1 MRHIIGNLATF
12 IENLLRRIV
21 VGREVRLCKLL
32 VFGRTDIIFDNSSL
46 FLIRARIDSVQ
57 VYPSESWPSIDV
69 LDAES
74 LLSSAV
80 KQKQGIVQFLLVGG

>member
-1 MRHIIGNLATF
+1 MRHITGNLATF

-21 VGREVRLCKLL
+21 VGREVRLSKLL
-32 VFGRTDIIFDNSSL
+32 VFGRTDIIFDDSSL

-57 VYPSESWPSIDV
+57 VYPSESRPSIDV